1 MIYSKPGRKPK
12 GIGRRFAT
20 MAWFQALSLR
30 TGLLTAGQMGKQY
43 LPNQLSSEN
52 NSNIFYKYRDG
63 SSFPSSNHLLIEM
76 EHIDLEMLWLHGE
89 LFGLIDD
96 RNLRETD
103 LMMSFS
109 SSQINDAVRGDYW
122 KKGFNYLAL
131 REDRDWLEIF
141 DLLRKV
147 NDLDAFTA
155 TIMVLRQCRLARRL
169 GFVYHYGWF
178 QILDMWRIIYFHPVL
193 GKFAENLYWY
203 LENEFIPKHV
213 KADIA
218 GNEWLKVSEAHTLR
232 IQSAQNELPGWTAK
246 QATISSKWYKDLLH
260 FYNWRQQMAKERAY
274 SIYGSTKDVVQ

>member
-1 MIYSKPGRKPK
+1 
-12 GIGRRFAT
+12 
-20 MAWFQALSLR
+20 
-30 TGLLTAGQMGKQY
+30 MGKQY
-43 LPNQLSSEN
+43 LPKQLASEN

-63 SSFPSSNHLLIEM
+63 SSFPTTNHLLIEM
-76 EHIDLEMLWLHGE
+76 EHIDLEMLWLHGD

-96 RNLRETD
+96 RYLRETD

-109 SSQINDAVRGDYW
+109 SSQINDAVKGDYW

-155 TIMVLRQCRLARRL
+155 TIMVLRQCQLARRL

-178 QILDMWRIIYFHPVL
+178 QILDMWRVIYFHPVL
-193 GKFAENLYWY
+193 GKFAENLYCY

-213 KADIA
+213 KTGTS
-218 GNEWLKVSEAHTLR
+218 GNELLNVSDVHVQR
-232 IQSAQNELPGWTAK
+232 IRSAQNELPGWTVE
-246 QATISSKWYKDLLH
+246 QATISSKWYEDLLH
-260 FYNWRQQMAKERAY
+260 FYSWRQQIAEERAC
-274 SIYGSTKDVVQ
+274 SIYGSSGNIDQ